1 MQLSPFY
8 IDTSRAGDLTAR
20 QFEIV
25 RHRIAQSFGARAEYS
40 PLVYI
45 MLMGSLYVAIPEAQ
59 QFFRSYWLLI
69 ALLFLVSLLRVSIA
83 QRLSA
88 APEDKYKPFL
98 NSYYVLT
105 ITGGLLWGVSIAM
118 MIHVNHLGEFSY
130 LLLVICVATTAGAQ
144 ATLGSYFRVVVQFI
158 LLIWIPIMLVYV
170 LLGVEGAP
178 YAYLFLSL
186 TLFLLAFV
194 ILQSWRISMDFQMG
208 VIQQVQLEQR
218 SDELYQ
224 AIQTIEQQQKE
235 VRQHRDHLQELV
247 DEKTEDLN
255 RARIRA
261 EEADRAKSEFLANMS
276 HELRTPLHSILS
288 FSQFGI
294 ERLGKVDN
302 KKIRSYLEKIHYS
315 GEIQLNL
322 VNDLLDLARLE
333 SNSQDLFFKQYNL
346 YLLIKSVV
354 AELSSLYENKNI
366 RVTTISE
373 ENELYLQCDSSKI
386 MQLIRNLLGNAI
398 KFSPQGSEITIICEK
413 NHDSIKMTVQDQ
425 GPGVP
430 DGEKELIFDKFNQ
443 SSRTRTG
450 AGGTGLGLAICAQII
465 EVHKGRIWVE
475 NGQPQGALFNVLL
488 PVES

>member
-1 MQLSPFY
+1 VQLSPFY

-45 MLMGSLYVAIPEAQ
+45 ILMGSLYVAIPEAQ
-59 QFFRSYWLLI
+59 RFFRSYWLLI

-88 APEDKYKPFL
+88 AGEDEYKPYL
-98 NSYYVLT
+98 NFYYVLT
-105 ITGGLLWGVSIAM
+105 LLGGLLWGISIAM
-118 MIHVNHLGEFSY
+118 MIHVNQLGEFSH

-158 LLIWIPIMLVYV
+158 LLIWIPIMSVYI
-170 LLGVEGAP
+170 LLGVEGVSNT
-178 YAYLFLSL
+178 YLFLSM
-186 TLFLLAFV
+186 TLFLLSFV
-194 ILQSWRISMDFQMG
+194 IMQSRRISMDFQTG

-294 ERLGKVDN
+294 ERLGKVNN

-333 SNSQDLFFKQYNL
+333 SNSQELFFKQYNL

-354 AELSSLYENKNI
+354 SELSSLYENKNI

-373 ENELYLQCDSSKI
+373 ENELYIQCDSSRI

-413 NHDSIKMTVQDQ
+413 NHDSIKMTIQDQ

-465 EVHKGRIWVE
+465 EAHKGRIWVE
-475 NGQPQGALFNVLL
+475 NAEPQGAAFKVLL
-488 PVES
+488 PLKS

>member
-1 MQLSPFY
+1 VQLSPFY

>member
-1 MQLSPFY
+1 MQFSPFY
-8 IDTSRAGDLTAR
+8 IDASKIGDLTAR
-20 QFEIV
+20 QLDIV
-25 RHRIAQSFGARAEYS
+25 RHRIAQNFGARAEYS

-45 MLMGSLYVAIPEAQ
+45 LLMSSLYVGIPEAQ
-59 QFFRSYWLLI
+59 KFFRFYWLLI
-69 ALLFLVSLLRVSIA
+69 ALLFIVSLLRVSMA

-88 APEDKYKPFL
+88 ASEDDYKPYL
-98 NSYYVLT
+98 NTYYVLT
-105 ITGGLLWGVSIAM
+105 LMGAVLWGVSIAM
-118 MIHVNHLGEFSY
+118 MIYANRLGEFSH

-144 ATLGSYFRVVVQFI
+144 ATLASYFRVLVLFI
-158 LLIWIPIMLVYV
+158 LLIWVPIMAVYIM
-170 LLGVEGAP
+170 LGLDGVP
-178 YAYLFLSL
+178 FAYLFFAM
-186 TLFLLAFV
+186 TLFLLSFV
-194 ILQSWRISMDFQMG
+194 ILQSWRISMDFQTG

-255 RARIRA
+255 QARIRA

-288 FSQFGI
+288 FSQFGM

-302 KKIRSYLEKIHYS
+302 EKIRSYLEKIHYS

-333 SNSQDLFFKQYNL
+333 SNSQELFFKQYNL
-346 YLLIKSVV
+346 YLLIKSVM

-366 RVTTISE
+366 RVSIISE
-373 ENELYLQCDSSKI
+373 ENELYIQCDSSKI

-398 KFSPQGSEITIICEK
+398 KFSPQNSEISIICERK
-413 NHDSIKMTVQDQ
+413 ADSIKMTVKDQ

-430 DGEKELIFDKFNQ
+430 DAEKELIFDKFNQ

-465 EVHKGRIWVE
+465 DAHKGQIWVE
-475 NGQPQGALFNVLL
+475 DTESEGAAFNVIL
-488 PVES
+488 PAEV